1 MKEVDFYNFA
11 SMTKGIFAKKTIK
24 SLLNEASEGHGL
36 KRTLGAVNLT
46 TMGIGAIIGAGLFVL
61 TGKAAAENAGPGI
74 LISFLLAAL
83 ICVFAALCYAEFAS
97 LIPISGSAY
106 SYAYVTMGELT
117 AWIIGWGLTA
127 EYLFSAATV
136 SAGWS
141 GYLTSFLQDCG
152 ITVPAFLAQS
162 PLVYDVVNGWALT
175 GAWMNLPAMGIVL
188 AIGGLVAVG
197 IKAAATFNDIMVVI
211 KFLILILFVGCAI
224 AYINADNLTPFIPK
238 NTGVFGQFGWSGIL
252 RGAGVV
258 FFAFI
263 GFDALS
269 TLAQEARDPQKNLP
283 IGMLAS
289 LGVSA
294 SIYMIVAVVLLGV
307 VHYTMLGVSDPFAVA
322 VNALGPHFIWLRFV
336 IKFLILVSMTTV
348 ILVMIM
354 GQSRIFYTMAQDGLL
369 PAAFGRINS
378 HFRTPFFTTCVVTVL
393 CLILAG
399 LFPVGLLGNITV
411 MGTLLAFAIVCFGV
425 LILRYKQPTLHR
437 PFKTPFV
444 PWIPLAGT
452 LVCVFQLILFPAVS
466 WMQFIIW
473 MLIGCAIYFT
483 FGVKNSIV
491 RKKLS
496 KKQY

>member
-1 MKEVDFYNFA
+1 
-11 SMTKGIFAKKTIK
+11 MTKGIFLKKTIK
-24 SLLNEASEGHGL
+24 SLLDEASETRNGL
-36 KRTLGAVNLT
+36 KRSLGAVNLT
-46 TMGIGAIIGAGLFVL
+46 AMGIGAIIGAGLFVL
-61 TGKAAAENAGPGI
+61 TGQAAAENAGPGVI
-74 LISFLLAAL
+74 VSFLLAAL

-106 SYAYVTMGELT
+106 SYAYVTMGELS

-141 GYLTSFLQDCG
+141 GYFTSFLQDCG
-152 ITVPAFLAQS
+152 ITVPHVFSQAPLA
-162 PLVYDVVNGWALT
+162 YDIVNGWSLT
-175 GAWMNLPAMGIVL
+175 GAWMNLPAMGIVIL
-188 AIGGLVAVG
+188 IGGLVAVG

-211 KFLILILFVGCAI
+211 KFLIILLFIGCAI
-224 AYINADNLTPFIPK
+224 AYVKADNLTPFIPD
-238 NTGVFGQFGWSGIL
+238 NTGIFGQFGFSGIL

-289 LGVSA
+289 LGISTT
-294 SIYMIVAVVLLGV
+294 IYIIVAIVLLGV
-307 VHYTMLGVSDPFAVA
+307 VNYTQLGVPDPFALA
-322 VNALGPHFIWLRFV
+322 VNALGSSFIWLRFV

-354 GQSRIFYTMAQDGLL
+354 GQSRIFYTMAHDGLL
-369 PAAFGRINS
+369 PAAFGKINERL
-378 HFRTPFFTTCVVTVL
+378 RTPFFTTCVVTLSCV
-393 CLILAG
+393 ILAG
-399 LFPVGLLGNITV
+399 LFPVGLLGKMTA
-411 MGTLLAFAIVCFGV
+411 MGALLAFAIVCFGV
-425 LILRYKQPTLHR
+425 LILRYKQPNLHR

-452 LVCVFQLILFPAVS
+452 LICVFQLILFPGVS

-473 MLIGCAIYFT
+473 MLIGCVIYFS
-483 FGVKNSIV
+483 FGVKNSFV
-491 RKKLS
+491 RKKVAR
-496 KKQY
+496 K